1 MEGGSNS
8 TSCMMDFGHN
18 NTSDG
23 LCPMSMMPPMTSY
36 HHHHH
41 SNLDSNPLFL
51 SSIGSSMI
59 LDDHNNTGCHF
70 METSNSHGC
79 SIKAKITAHPHYQR
93 LLGAY
98 VNCQKVGA
106 PPEVV
111 ARLEEASAVATVG
124 ATSSGS
130 IGEDPALDQFME
142 AYCEMLTK
150 YEQEL
155 AKPFKETM
163 LFLQRIDNQFKA
175 LTVSSSSSA
184 CGEAFDRNGSSEEEI
199 DANGDFI
206 DPLAEDGELK
216 GQLLRKY
223 SGYLGSLKQEFMKKK
238 KKKGKLPKEARQQ
251 LLDWWSRHYKWP
263 YPSESQKLDLAES
276 TGLDPKQINNWF
288 INQRKRH
295 WKPSEDMP
303 FVTMKSNAAIYD
315 VHFISES
322 YSITPIM
329 HRKTKMNKKALAILM
344 RARMRPNHHT
354 NFPLPPISNDVNQLL
369 SNSNSQGTQSGSNGH
384 ENGKLNNQRSFEA
397 VRESMHSAISM
408 HKTEVLDS
416 VLNDFSEG
424 YFSLS
429 FENRRKLLLTLAKE
443 YDLNRTQVRELIKQ
457 YLGLQPPGNEAQSG
471 VVEDECSL
479 ATFYRIERNLR
490 HSLKPVYETLFE
502 RINSHPE
509 GLKFLTIL
517 RADILSVLVEG
528 NIASLRAMD
537 SNLKDKL
544 STWLSPAALELHQI
558 TWDDPASLL
567 EKIVAYEAVHPISNL
582 IDLKRR
588 LGVGR
593 RCFAYFHSAIP
604 CEPLIFI
611 EVALLKNIAE
621 TIQEVLWDHPPIAES
636 EAACALFY
644 SISSTQPG
652 LAGINL
658 GKFLIKRV
666 ITLVKRDMPHIS
678 VFATLSP
685 IPGFMPWLLSKLAS
699 QSRLAEA
706 ENVSCSSADN
716 PGLTFYENVL
726 EPEEERALIDSLGD
740 LAAGKSGMEI
750 LLNVLTPTTHEWTD
764 SDKLLSALKPPLM
777 RLCTRYL
784 LQEKKRGKALDS
796 VANFHLQNGAMVQ
809 RINWM
814 ANRSEKGLSQ
824 SAGIMVNYVYRT
836 ENIEEYAQSYFSKGH
851 IQSSD
856 EVKQYTQPLT
866 KNESKDSLG

>member
-1 MEGGSNS
+1 
-8 TSCMMDFGHN
+8 
-18 NTSDG
+18 
-23 LCPMSMMPPMTSY
+23 
-36 HHHHH
+36 
-41 SNLDSNPLFL
+41 
-51 SSIGSSMI
+51 
-59 LDDHNNTGCHF
+59 
-70 METSNSHGC
+70 
-79 SIKAKITAHPHYQR
+79 
-93 LLGAY
+93 
-98 VNCQKVGA
+98 
-106 PPEVV
+106 
-111 ARLEEASAVATVG
+111 
-124 ATSSGS
+124 
-130 IGEDPALDQFME
+130 
-142 AYCEMLTK
+142 
-150 YEQEL
+150 
-155 AKPFKETM
+155 
-163 LFLQRIDNQFKA
+163 
-175 LTVSSSSSA
+175 
-184 CGEAFDRNGSSEEEI
+184 
-199 DANGDFI
+199 
-206 DPLAEDGELK
+206 
-216 GQLLRKY
+216 
-223 SGYLGSLKQEFMKKK
+223 
-238 KKKGKLPKEARQQ
+238 
-251 LLDWWSRHYKWP
+251 
-263 YPSESQKLDLAES
+263 
-276 TGLDPKQINNWF
+276 
-288 INQRKRH
+288 
-295 WKPSEDMP
+295 
-303 FVTMKSNAAIYD
+303 
-315 VHFISES
+315 
-322 YSITPIM
+322 
-329 HRKTKMNKKALAILM
+329 MNKKALAILM

-384 ENGKLNNQRSFEA
+384 GNGKLNNQRSFEA

-429 FENRRKLLLTLAKE
+429 FENRKKLLLTLAKE

-471 VVEDECSL
+471 GVEDEVSL
-479 ATFYRIERNLR
+479 TTFYRIERNLR

-588 LGVGR
+588 LGIGR

-644 SISSTQPG
+644 SISSTQFLVLMGFSHFPYYISLNLTAFFQLSQPG

-678 VFATLSP
+678 PYPRIHA
-685 IPGFMPWLLSKLAS
+685 LAS

-750 LLNVLTPTTHEWTD
+750 LLNVLTSTTHEWTD

-814 ANRSEKGLSQ
+814 ADRSEKGLSQ

-851 IQSSD
+851 IHSSD
-856 EVKQYTQPLT
+856 EVKQYTQPLA